1 MVLYVL
7 ELFNEEHDKVVIVK
21 AVPSPGAHRFAAS

>member
-1 MVLYVL
+1 MAVHIS

-21 AVPSPGAHRFAAS
+21 AAPSAGVHSFSGS